1 MLSAYELRMN
11 RSSYT
16 RLPERFF
23 ARIRPSAVA
32 APRLLKFNHALASEL
47 GLDDGGAS
55 ETLAGLYS
63 GNAIPA
69 DLEPIAMAYA
79 GHQFGHFVP
88 QLGDGRAILLG
99 ESLDR
104 AGRPRDIQLKG
115 SGRTPYSRGG
125 DGRAALGPVL
135 REYLVSE
142 AMHAL
147 GIPTTRSLAAVATGE
162 QVFREAALPGAIL
175 TRVAASLVRVGTFE
189 YFAARGDTDAIR
201 QLADYVIA
209 RHYPDAK
216 ADDRPYL
223 ALLRAVIQGQATLI
237 ASWMHV
243 GFIHGVMNTDN
254 MAVSGETID
263 FGPCAFIDGYDP
275 AAVFS
280 SIDQR
285 GRYAY
290 GNQPHAG
297 AWNLARL
304 AETLLPLIDPQSE
317 RAVELASEAVAAFS
331 GWFADAHLSGLRA
344 KLGLS
349 TREDGDLA
357 LTADLLGA
365 MQRNQADF
373 TVTFRTLCDAAESAD
388 ADARMRSL
396 FANSGDYDAWAARWR
411 ARLYHESVDPKVRA
425 GAMRRVNPAV
435 IPRNHRIEAVIKAA
449 VDAEDFGP
457 FEEMSTVLTRPYE
470 WQEGLKSYAD
480 APQPGERVL
489 RTFCGT

>member
-1 MLSAYELRMN
+1 MRSGYELPMI

-23 ARIRPSAVA
+23 ARIRPTAVA
-32 APRLLKFNHALASEL
+32 APRLLKFNHALGAEL
-47 GLDDGGAS
+47 GLDGGEA
-55 ETLAGLYS
+55 EALAGLYS
-63 GNAIPA
+63 GNLIPP

-99 ESLDR
+99 ESPDR
-104 AGRPRDIQLKG
+104 TGLPRDIQLKG

-162 QVFREAALPGAIL
+162 PVFREGALPGAIL
-175 TRVAASLVRVGTFE
+175 TRVASSLVRVGTFE
-189 YFAARGDTDAIR
+189 YFAARNDTEAVQ
-201 QLADYVIA
+201 QLADYVIE
-209 RHYPDAK
+209 RHYPRAK
-216 ADDRPYL
+216 ADEQPYL
-223 ALLRAVIQGQATLI
+223 ALLRAVIQGQASLI

-263 FGPCAFIDGYDP
+263 FGPCAFIDAYDP

-290 GNQPHAG
+290 GNQPFAG

-304 AETLLPLIDPQSE
+304 AETLLPLIDPKPE
-317 RAVELASEAVAAFS
+317 RAVELAGEAVTEFS
-331 GWFADAHLSGLRA
+331 ARFADAHLAGLRA

-349 TREDGDLA
+349 TCEDADAALA
-357 LTADLLGA
+357 EELLGA

-373 TVTFRTLCDAAESAD
+373 TVTFRALCDAAESAEGN
-388 ADARMRSL
+388 ARLRSL
-396 FANSGDYDAWAARWR
+396 FANAGDYDQWAERWR
-411 ARLYHESVDPKVRA
+411 ARLARESTEPDARA

-435 IPRNHRIEAVIKAA
+435 IPRNHRIEAVINAA
-449 VDAEDFGP
+449 VDAEDFAP
-457 FEEMSTVLTRPYE
+457 FEEMSIVLSQPYQL
-470 WQEGLKSYAD
+470 QEGLKAYAD
-480 APQPGERVL
+480 PPQPGERVL

>member
-1 MLSAYELRMN
+1 MRSDYELPMN

-23 ARIRPSAVA
+23 ARIRPTAVA
-32 APRLLKFNHALASEL
+32 APRLLKFNHGLGAEL
-47 GLDDGGAS
+47 GLDGGEAG
-55 ETLAGLYS
+55 TLAGLYS
-63 GNAIPA
+63 GNVIPP

-99 ESLDR
+99 ESPDR
-104 AGRPRDIQLKG
+104 TGVPRDIQLKG

-162 QVFREAALPGAIL
+162 QVFREGALPGAIL
-175 TRVAASLVRVGTFE
+175 TRVASSLVRVGTFE
-189 YFAARGDTDAIR
+189 YFAARNDTEAVR
-201 QLADYVIA
+201 QLADYVIE
-209 RHYPDAK
+209 RHYPHAK
-216 ADDRPYL
+216 ADEQPYL
-223 ALLRAVIQGQATLI
+223 ALLRAVIQGQASLI

-263 FGPCAFIDGYDP
+263 FGPCAFIDAYDP

-290 GNQPHAG
+290 GNQPFAG

-304 AETLLPLIDPQSE
+304 AETLLPLIDPQPE
-317 RAVELASEAVAAFS
+317 RAVELAGEAVTAFS
-331 GWFADAHLSGLRA
+331 ARFADAHLAGLRA

-349 TREDGDLA
+349 TCEDGDAALA
-357 LTADLLGA
+357 EELLGA
-365 MQRNQADF
+365 MQRNHADF
-373 TVTFRTLCDAAESAD
+373 TVTFRALCDAAESAEGNS
-388 ADARMRSL
+388 RLRSL
-396 FANSGDYDAWAARWR
+396 FANADDYDRWAGRWH
-411 ARLYHESVDPKVRA
+411 ARLARESTQPDARA

-435 IPRNHRIEAVIKAA
+435 IPRNHRIEAVINAA
-449 VDAEDFGP
+449 VDAQDFAP
-457 FEEMSTVLTRPYE
+457 FEEMSVVLSQPYRL
-470 WQEGLKSYAD
+470 QESLKAYAD
-480 APQPGERVL
+480 PPQAGERVL

>member
-1 MLSAYELRMN
+1 MN
-11 RSSYT
+11 RSTYA

-23 ARIRPSAVA
+23 ARVLPTAVA
-32 APRLLKFNHALASEL
+32 APRLLKYNRALGAEL
-47 GLDDGGAS
+47 GLDGGDDEA
-55 ETLAGLYS
+55 LAGIYS
-63 GNAIPA
+63 GNIISTGS
-69 DLEPIAMAYA
+69 EPIAMAYA

-104 AGRPRDIQLKG
+104 TGRPRDIQLKG

-147 GIPTTRSLAAVATGE
+147 GIPTTRSLAAVASGE
-162 QVFREAALPGAIL
+162 QVFREGALPGAIL
-175 TRVAASLVRVGTFE
+175 TRVASSLVRVGTFE
-189 YFAARGDTDAIR
+189 YFAARNDTDAVR
-201 QLADYVIA
+201 LLADYVIE
-209 RHYPDAK
+209 RHYPLTK
-216 ADDRPYL
+216 SEERPYL
-223 ALLRAVIQGQATLI
+223 AFLGAVVQAQASLI

-254 MAVSGETID
+254 MTVSGETID
-263 FGPCAFIDGYDP
+263 FGPCAFMDTYDP

-297 AWNLARL
+297 AWNLARF
-304 AETLLPLIDPQSE
+304 AETLLPLIDPQPE
-317 RAVELASEAVAAFS
+317 RAVELASEVLAAFS
-331 GWFADAHLSGLRA
+331 ARFADAYLSGLRA

-349 TREDGDLA
+349 MREDDDSVLA
-357 LTADLLGA
+357 EDLLGV
-365 MQRNQADF
+365 MHRSQTDF
-373 TVTFRTLCDAAESAD
+373 TVTFRALCDMAESPD
-388 ADARMRSL
+388 GNARFRSL
-396 FANSGDYDAWAARWR
+396 FTNPSDCDEWAGRWR
-411 ARLYHESVDPKVRA
+411 ARLAREPTDAHTRA

-435 IPRNHRIEAVIKAA
+435 IPRNHRIEAVIKGA
-449 VDAEDFGP
+449 VDAGEFGL
-457 FEEMSTVLTRPYE
+457 FAEMSIVLSQPYQLQAGME
-470 WQEGLKSYAD
+470 RYAD
-480 APQPGERVL
+480 PPAPDERVL

>member
-1 MLSAYELRMN
+1 MRWDCEMRFN
-11 RSSYT
+11 RSTYA

-23 ARIRPSAVA
+23 ARIQPTPVA
-32 APRLLKFNHALASEL
+32 APQLLRFNHALGAEL
-47 GLDDGGAS
+47 GLDGGEDA
-55 ETLAGLYS
+55 ELAELYS
-63 GNAIPA
+63 GNVMPP

-99 ESLDR
+99 ESLDG
-104 AGRPRDIQLKG
+104 AGLRRDIQLKG

-162 QVFREAALPGAIL
+162 QVFREQALPGAIL
-175 TRVAASLVRVGTFE
+175 TRVASSLVRVGTFE
-189 YFAARGDTDAIR
+189 YFAARSDGDAIR
-201 QLADYVIA
+201 QLADYVIE
-209 RHYPDAK
+209 RHYPQVK
-216 ADDRPYL
+216 ADERPYL
-223 ALLRAVIQGQATLI
+223 ALLRAVIQAQASLI

-263 FGPCAFIDGYDP
+263 FGPCAFMDAYDP

-297 AWNLARL
+297 AWNLARF
-304 AETLLPLIDPQSE
+304 AETLLPLIDPQPE

-331 GWFADAHLSGLRA
+331 PRFADAYLNGLRA
-344 KLGLS
+344 KLGLAAH
-349 TREDGDLA
+349 EEGDSALA
-357 LTADLLGA
+357 EDLLGA

-373 TVTFRTLCDAAESAD
+373 TVTFRALCEAAESAEGNTRLR
-388 ADARMRSL
+388 AL
-396 FANSGDYDAWAARWR
+396 FANPRDYDEWDERWR
-411 ARLYHESVDPKVRA
+411 ARLAREPLEPGARTR
-425 GAMRRVNPAV
+425 AMRRVNPAV
-435 IPRNHRIEAVIKAA
+435 IPRNHRIEAVIRAA
-449 VDAEDFGP
+449 VDAGDFGP
-457 FEEMSTVLTRPYE
+457 FAEMSTVLSQPYQSDVGRE
-470 WQEGLKSYAD
+470 AYAD
-480 APQPGERVL
+480 PPQPGERVL